1 MLFENP
7 KEGRQCQKKSKP
19 LTGIFGIS
27 AAWWFMSLANKQII
41 FMRTG
46 YEHPCSQPLWKFKKY
61 YTEVK

>member
-1 MLFENP
+1 MSEEVKTIDRYFRDQR
-7 KEGRQCQKKSKP
+7 GVVVHV
-19 LTGIFGIS
+19 TGYDR
-27 AAWWFMSLANKQII
+27 LNKQII